1 MKQLLFVLF
10 LIFAT
15 TAVSAQYKK
24 ASFFTKGG
32 RTYTLGAT
40 FHQMGDGKGTPIG
53 FFYSGGKDNTDKRL
67 FRWYELEF
75 LPAYRFSYQTMGYN
89 YNNST
94 GIKEPVTIS
103 GKSQFQ
109 FLYNFNLGYHLLNR
123 SEGEKK
129 INPYVFAG
137 VDLLLLGGAS
147 YTSGGSET
155 HYEFDKNLSE
165 ETVGIGFRGGVGAL
179 LNFSEKIALK
189 TDLGYNVHYNLDL
202 GEYTTPMYYTFAN
215 HMFLS
220 TGIRFRFSED

>member
-1 MKQLLFVLF
+1 MKPLSFVLL
-10 LIFAT
+10 LILAT
-15 TAVSAQYKK
+15 TTVSAQYKK

-40 FHQMGDGKGTPIG
+40 FHAMGDGKGIPIG

-75 LPAYRFSYQTMGYN
+75 LPAYKYSYQTMAMGS
-89 YNNST
+89 NS
-94 GIKEPVTIS
+94 GSKEEVTVT
-103 GKSQFQ
+103 GKSRFQ

-137 VDLLLLGGAS
+137 VDVLIFGGAK
-147 YTSGGSET
+147 YSEAYND
-155 HYEFDKNLSE
+155 HYDFEKNVSE
-165 ETVGIGFRGGVGAL
+165 ETFGVGFRGGVGAL
-179 LNFSEKIALK
+179 LNFNEKIALK
-189 TDLGYNVHYNLDL
+189 TDLGYNVQYNMDL
-202 GEYTTPMYYTFAN
+202 SDYTTPMYYAFTN

-220 TGIRFRFSED
+220 TGIRFRISQD